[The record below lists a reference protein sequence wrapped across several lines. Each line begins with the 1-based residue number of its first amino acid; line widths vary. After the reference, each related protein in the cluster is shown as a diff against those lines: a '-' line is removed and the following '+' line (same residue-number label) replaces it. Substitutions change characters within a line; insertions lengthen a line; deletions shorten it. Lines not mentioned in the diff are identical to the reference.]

1 MGLLAA
7 QSMSRRF
14 TSINPLPDAINS
26 SVFFDIF
33 AHTTHFFGHKVVL
46 LGRFNAQ
53 GLLSINDEAVV
64 KEIVIAP
71 DAEKSMGSYDQKGAS
86 CDKTLSPLEIW
97 TRVVPGKEYVKFTV
111 YQGRLVGA
119 LLIGDTN
126 LEEVAENLIM
136 NALDIS
142 NVGEK
147 ILDPDIDIDDY
158 FD

>member
-1 MGLLAA
+1 MGVLAA
-7 QSMSRRF
+7 QSMSRCY
-14 TSINPLPDAINS
+14 TSTSNPSEIIES
-26 SVFFDIF
+26 SAFFDIF

-53 GLLSINDEAVV
+53 GLLSIHNEAAV

-71 DAEKSMGSYDQKGAS
+71 DAENSTESCDQKVAS

-97 TRVVPGKEYVKFTV
+97 TRVVPAKEYVKFTV
-111 YQGRLVGA
+111 YEGRLVGA

-142 NVGEK
+142 YVGEK